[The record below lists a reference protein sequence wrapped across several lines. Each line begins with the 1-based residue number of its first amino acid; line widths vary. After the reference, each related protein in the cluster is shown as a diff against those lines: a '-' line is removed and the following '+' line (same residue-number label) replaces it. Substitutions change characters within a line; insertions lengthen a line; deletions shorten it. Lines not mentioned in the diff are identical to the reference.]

1 MLARSVTRYVSR
13 ANAAGPGFGYDL
25 GNRFPA
31 MSTLH
36 PFPPSGSRPAAVP
49 SEPATAATAGHAF
62 DAVNPVTGHR
72 ATRRPAA
79 AAGPAD
85 PATVSFEFELPAR
98 AAGAPRHYHRRF
110 TETFT
115 VLAGELFTEVG
126 ARGQVRILGV
136 GESVTIPPGTPHRFH
151 NASDAPVVF
160 RCDVT
165 PGESFDRFI
174 RVLYGLARDGR
185 ADAQGMPHKFRHT
198 VLVLQLGDV
207 HLPGIPAAVQN
218 ALLAALA
225 WCARRTGA
233 HREIAAY
240 FPGLPRH

>member
-1 MLARSVTRYVSR
+1 
-13 ANAAGPGFGYDL
+13 
-25 GNRFPA
+25 

-36 PFPPSGSRPAAVP
+36 PFPLPRPRPAADL
-49 SEPATAATAGHAF
+49 SRPATAAIAEHAF
-62 DAVNPVTGHR
+62 DAINPVTGHR
-72 ATRRPAA
+72 ATRLPAA
-79 AAGPAD
+79 AAGTAD
-85 PATVSFEFELPAR
+85 PATVSFEFTLPAR
-98 AAGAPRHYHRRF
+98 AAGAPWHYHLRF

-126 ARGQVRILGV
+126 ARGHGRVLRA
-136 GESVTIPPGTPHRFH
+136 GESVTIPPGTPHRFL
-151 NASDAPVVF
+151 NASAAPAVF

-207 HLPGIPAAVQN
+207 RLPGIPAAVQN
-218 ALLAALA
+218 GILAALA
-225 WCARRTGA
+225 WCARRMGA
-233 HREIAAY
+233 HRELAAY
-240 FPGLPRH
+240 LPGLPRD